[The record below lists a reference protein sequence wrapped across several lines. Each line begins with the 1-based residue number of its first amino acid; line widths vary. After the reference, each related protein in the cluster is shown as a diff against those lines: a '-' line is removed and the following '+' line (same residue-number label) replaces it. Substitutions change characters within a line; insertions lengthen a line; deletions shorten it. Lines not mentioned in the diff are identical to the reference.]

1 MLLMY
6 VMYSDLFR
14 KLCAKFLKVQR
25 KDKRQEPGVRN
36 ASIED
41 GGSCVEN
48 ANFCKVKKKEETTH
62 RRGISN
68 KGFVK
73 MKRNK
78 SSVVIPLR
86 PHISDAK
93 EEQNRLVYCLV

>member
-48 ANFCKVKKKEETTH
+48 ANFCKVEKK
-62 RRGISN
+62 RRN
-68 KGFVK
+68 
-73 MKRNK
+73 N
-78 SSVVIPLR
+78 SSPW
-86 PHISDAK
+86 HF
-93 EEQNRLVYCLV
+93 